1 GSPASPAGS
10 PGSHP
15 GSASSHSCSA
25 QSHAS
30 HAGSSGS
37 HPRNPGSHPSPAGR
51 DSALSPSE
59 VAKHWLLVA
68 KLQERDKRGHQSSVG
83 GWSMPVAPSPPPST
97 MVFSFVVKAAAP
109 TVYPLVPCDCDDEAK
124 VSMACLAAD
133 FFPQPATISWTG
145 ASSGKQDTFPVLPVR
160 GSYYALISQY
170 TVSADQV
177 DGGTF
182 QCKVTHSSTGTTT
195 KTIEDVCPV
204 PPDVKLLSDPNKY
217 ENEVL
222 LMCVVEGPNAGE
234 ATITWMVNHVEK
246 PLTPAITTCDK
257 CSGDKAIMTSQVNVS
272 RQSWDNGAEFSC
284 KVTHPGLDKAMVHNI
299 STFCTDKPAV
309 TITLLP
315 PSLED
320 LYLNQNGSVT
330 CVATNLKDPED
341 VKFVWQRD
349 QGEVSDVTRG
359 TPQQLENGLYR
370 LTSTLKICAEEW
382 NSGETFS
389 CTVQTPQLEE
399 PVTKTIKKELGRS
412 LPPHTLPHIRP
423 HRGGEGGD
431 GVGLGGVVVA
441 SEKLGEKG
449 KGWGRRRGG
458 VGDKWKVLEWST
470 GRVYW
475 KEGSTGRFYWEGLL
489 EGRVYWESLLEEV
502 G

>member
-1 GSPASPAGS
+1 MLGAPVATLGTLLAI
-10 PGSHP
+10 PGLIVATQGQLGALLATLGALVATLGALVAMLGALGATQEP
-15 GSASSHSCSA
+15 CWE
-25 QSHAS
+25 
-30 HAGSSGS
+30 
-37 HPRNPGSHPSPAGR
+37 PWY
-51 DSALSPSE
+51 SALSPSE

-195 KTIEDVCPV
+195 KTIEGYGKSS
-204 PPDVKLLSDPNKY
+204 PPNP
-217 ENEVL
+217 
-222 LMCVVEGPNAGE
+222 
-234 ATITWMVNHVEK
+234 
-246 PLTPAITTCDK
+246 TPP
-257 CSGDKAIMTSQVNVS
+257 S
-272 RQSWDNGAEFSC
+272 
-284 KVTHPGLDKAMVHNI
+284 P
-299 STFCTDKPAV
+299 DKPAV

-431 GVGLGGVVVA
+431 GVGLGGVV
-441 SEKLGEKG
+441 KRFWDGDWGENGQKWDFLMNSPKILVGLYLKG
-449 KGWGRRRGG
+449 GFGTQIGVKMGQNGG
-458 VGDKWKVLEWST
+458 FFG
-470 GRVYW
+470 
-475 KEGSTGRFYWEGLL
+475 
-489 EGRVYWESLLEEV
+489 
-502 G
+502 

>member
-1 GSPASPAGS
+1 MLGALVATLEPLVATLGTLLAKLGLIVATQGQLGALLATLGALLAQLEALVATLGLLVATHAQLRAMLAMLGAPVATLGTLVATQAQLGGSRASHAGGPGSHSGLHSSHQCPAWSPGSHTGS
-10 PGSHP
+10 PGSH
-15 GSASSHSCSA
+15 
-25 QSHAS
+25 
-30 HAGSSGS
+30 
-37 HPRNPGSHPSPAGR
+37 RVTPAT
-51 DSALSPSE
+51 LSPSE

-195 KTIEDVCPV
+195 KTIEGYGKLPLGLVSS
-204 PPDVKLLSDPNKY
+204 PPNP
-217 ENEVL
+217 
-222 LMCVVEGPNAGE
+222 
-234 ATITWMVNHVEK
+234 
-246 PLTPAITTCDK
+246 TPP
-257 CSGDKAIMTSQVNVS
+257 S
-272 RQSWDNGAEFSC
+272 
-284 KVTHPGLDKAMVHNI
+284 P
-299 STFCTDKPAV
+299 DKPAV

-423 HRGGEGGD
+423 HRVEGSCP
-431 GVGLGGVVVA
+431 L
-441 SEKLGEKG
+441 EK
-449 KGWGRRRGG
+449 
-458 VGDKWKVLEWST
+458 ST

-475 KEGSTGRFYWEGLL
+475 KKVVCWKGLA
-489 EGRVYWESLLEEV
+489 YWESLLDEAGQLGEPT
-502 G
+502 GRT